1 MISTKTQALFL
12 RPSAIVI
19 KTISVACMRVSG
31 GCIERG
37 PHGPPVPPGP
47 QSHWNSFL
55 TVFVVALIVLLVLSV
70 SALITRHPSTVGDEV
85 SGASRG
91 EANSLL
97 RTTPPNARPEQ
108 DYQACRSRCTTNEQ
122 PPIRSPRGSNKPILQ
137 PLKSPNFILE
147 DSSYVVMSP
156 VEGLHDPPEPLAAMV
171 AQLSS
176 TRGRAVAVTQ
186 NTDPINSGGLGRN
199 VIKPQMHGSAAQQ
212 CSGTFRNPSRT
223 RHISP
228 VLGQANQSQ
237 VHAVPSVKARSATLV
252 KSLTGLVLAQ
262 QATIHVLGVGM
273 SWNGF
278 GGDTRQTL
286 PGPPHD
292 MEWLQNFFTSQENF
306 RFKSLLD
313 RDATLEAVHQSL
325 GDMHSVAGDNDFIV
339 LYLSGH
345 GAHND
350 SFELYSP
357 QSPDDS
363 DLLNEA
369 MLNEWIIKFRSKTGK
384 PPRPVY
390 IIFDFCRPSLVEPK
404 TKLDGDVNVIW
415 ACSPTQSAL
424 DLKLKSSDYGLPRSC
439 FLLSLLLAIDDFSAD
454 PTAPMVERFTIR
466 MKEFVRV
473 IRGLH
478 CYGHKCRR
486 PAPWRCCRCKDC
498 LGGKLCTH
506 DKHQGDL
513 PFQVVSI
520 GGIGGNSDL
529 SAVAKYIA
537 DRFPLHIKRVADR
550 VSKHHWV
557 LYFNP
562 SHISANRRPLN
573 PRNHRLGMSVGI
585 EANMTRNMTI
595 PVNLIGF

>member
-1 MISTKTQALFL
+1 M
-12 RPSAIVI
+12 
-19 KTISVACMRVSG
+19 
-31 GCIERG
+31 
-37 PHGPPVPPGP
+37 
-47 QSHWNSFL
+47 
-55 TVFVVALIVLLVLSV
+55 ALIVLLILRV
-70 SALITRHPSTVGDEV
+70 SALITRHPSTVSDRV
-85 SGASRG
+85 NRASRG
-91 EANSLL
+91 EADSLL
-97 RTTPPNARPEQ
+97 RATPSNARPDQ
-108 DYQACRSRCTTNEQ
+108 DYQACRFGCITNGQ
-122 PPIRSPRGSNKPILQ
+122 PSIRAPRGSNKSILQ
-137 PLKSPNFILE
+137 PLKSSNFILE
-147 DSSYVVMSP
+147 DSSHVVMSP
-156 VEGLHDPPEPLAAMV
+156 VEGIHNPPEPLAAMTT
-171 AQLSS
+171 QLSS
-176 TRGRAVAVTQ
+176 TRGRVVAVTQ
-186 NTDPINSGGLGRN
+186 NTDPISGGLGRN
-199 VIKPQMHGSAAQQ
+199 VLKPQKHESGIQQ
-212 CSGTFRNPSRT
+212 GSGTLWNPPRT
-223 RHISP
+223 RYISP
-228 VLGQANQSQ
+228 ALDQVNQSQ
-237 VHAVPSVKARSATLV
+237 AHAAPSVKIRSATLV

-262 QATIHVLGVGM
+262 QATVHIVRVGV

-278 GGDTRQTL
+278 GGDSRQAL

-292 MEWLQNFFTSQENF
+292 MEWLQTVFTSQENF
-306 RFKSLLD
+306 RFKPLLD

-325 GDMHSVAGDNDFIV
+325 GDMHSVAEDNDFIV
-339 LYLSGH
+339 LYFSGH

-369 MLNEWIIKFRSKTGK
+369 MLNEWIVEFRSKTRK

-404 TKLDGDVNVIW
+404 TKLDDGVNVIW

-439 FLLSLLLAIDDFSAD
+439 FLLSLILAIDDFSAD
-454 PTAPMVERFTIR
+454 PTAPVVERFTIR

-478 CYGHKCRR
+478 CYGLKCRR
-486 PAPWRCCRCKDC
+486 PAPWRCCRCKTC

-506 DKHQGDL
+506 DKHEGDL

-537 DRFPLHIKRVADR
+537 DRFPLHIKRAADR

-585 EANMTRNMTI
+585 EANRIRNMTI
-595 PVNLIGF
+595 PVNLIRF